1 MRVIFIE
8 YYWQVEEILKNK
20 EKFINDIIIS
30 LFHETSYLLMSKKIR
45 YFETDEFCKH
55 NELWTKYKDITI
67 NSLNIAKVLDETLWE
82 IDGRFRKLKW
92 NFFDDYH
99 YVLKVSHDQLYYY
112 SELIYQVINKY
123 NPSEIWVADAA
134 EIKIDSD
141 CLISQ
146 NTSIFKFLL
155 TSIESKNKKLKINY
169 MKVINEKKIQY
180 TNNYRDY
187 FIKSSF
193 NRLNKITKKLKN
205 FIHKINFLFY
215 CYFSK
220 PRYISVGSDEIS
232 IFKKFYPKDSNK
244 FISYKCENL
253 NDNKLKKNWIFF
265 EEFIKRLKNNTNFVE
280 LITHRGISSEL
291 IFHKILLKLTK
302 RLDFFFTE
310 YYNLKKTV
318 ENLKPSSVIFQT
330 TAPFYS
336 PNIVFRKICKDLKI
350 PFVSWIH
357 GGTGLTNSLNIYD
370 VTDYRLSKN
379 IISWGIYLK
388 EVFKDSTC
396 ILNQLNLQ
404 TGIEVFPVGS
414 VRLDYAYKKHLIK
427 KNTLKKSKPVITF
440 VAGHHQR
447 KNQYYFGYNNKRNL
461 WLEDYNVL
469 KLLQK
474 YQDRYEIIFKDYPT
488 AGSPNLWKKAL
499 KDINANNILYVS
511 NQKNL
516 YTLLNM
522 SDLVILPNMNT
533 TFFDALYFDAD
544 IFVVDEDIFEK
555 PFEQQLKDEIFY
567 FKDNDKF
574 ISHLDKYLEEGKFY
588 KRKKNKSRNYF
599 LNFNEINNRDKLLNE
614 ALHSISKN

>member
-1 MRVIFIE
+1 
-8 YYWQVEEILKNK
+8 
-20 EKFINDIIIS
+20 

-55 NELWTKYKDITI
+55 NELWAKYKDITI
-67 NSLNIAKVLDETLWE
+67 NSLNVAKVLDDTLWE
-82 IDGRFRKLKW
+82 IDERFRKLKW

-99 YVLKVSHDQLYYY
+99 YVLKISHDQLYYY

-169 MKVINEKKIQY
+169 MKDINEKKIQHI
-180 TNNYRDY
+180 T
-187 FIKSSF
+187 FIRPNEIK
-193 NRLNKITKKLKN
+193 KKLKN

-215 CYFSK
+215 YYFSK
-220 PRYISVGSDEIS
+220 PRYISVGCDEIS
-232 IFKKFYPKDSNK
+232 IFKKFYPADSNK
-244 FISYKCENL
+244 FLSYKYENL
-253 NDNKLKKNWIFF
+253 NDNKLKNNWIFF
-265 EEFIKRLKNNTNFVE
+265 EKFVKRLKDNTNFEE

-291 IFHKILLKLTK
+291 IFHKILSKITK
-302 RLDFFFTE
+302 RLDYFINE
-310 YYNLKKTV
+310 YNNSKKVV

-357 GGTGLTNSLNIYD
+357 GGTGLTKSLSIYD

-379 IISWGIYLK
+379 IISWGIYLR
-388 EVFKDSTC
+388 ELFKDSTC

-404 TGIEVFPVGS
+404 TDIEVFPVGS

-440 VAGHHQR
+440 VAGGHQR
-447 KNQYYFGYNNKRNL
+447 KNHYYFGYNNKRTL

-474 YQDRYEIIFKDYPT
+474 YQDRYEIIFKDYPGDLT
-488 AGSPNLWKKAL
+488 GSPNLWKKVL
-499 KDINANNILYVS
+499 KDINANNISYIS
-511 NQKNL
+511 KQKNL

-522 SDLVILPNMNT
+522 SDLVILNLINT
-533 TFFDALYFDAD
+533 AFFDALYFDLD
-544 IFVVDEDIFEK
+544 IFVKDEDIFEK

-574 ISHLDKYLEEGKFY
+574 ISHLDKYLEEGK
-588 KRKKNKSRNYF
+588 
-599 LNFNEINNRDKLLNE
+599 
-614 ALHSISKN
+614 